1 MKSVRQHLKEKLEDV
16 HFKEVHELDQLKL
29 ALIKPIIEYRIKNN
43 LTQKQLANEVGV
55 TQQYI
60 SKIEKGVFSDMEM
73 VAEILH
79 HIGLQIKKVTVKF
92 KQIKSGEKCA
102 KMQ

>member
-1 MKSVRQHLKEKLEDV
+1 MKSVRQHLQEKLKDV
-16 HFKEVHELDQLKL
+16 HFKEVYELDQLKF
-29 ALIKPIIEYRIKNN
+29 ALIKPIVEYRIKNN
-43 LTQKQLANEVGV
+43 LTQKQLADEVGV

-60 SKIEKGVFSDMEM
+60 SKIENGVFSDMEM

-92 KQIKSGEKCA
+92 KQIKSGKKYVKA
-102 KMQ
+102 